1 MERTP
6 LEAHAAAGASPPIAD
21 PAPAA
26 PLPEPPQAAE
36 PHAGPADGEIR
47 GRVLR
52 GVAWKAGSGLSLQL
66 TRFVV
71 AIILAHLLSPRDYG
85 LAGMVL
91 VFSGLIFLFSDLSF
105 GAALIQRERLTEADR
120 STVFWTSVGVGTALT
135 LLGIAVSPL
144 VADFYGEPSVGPLFA
159 ALSVSFLVVSAASTQ
174 TALLTREMNFRA
186 LEIRNM
192 AGAAASAAVG
202 ISLAALGYGAWAII
216 GQQLTAAATST
227 VLLIVLAPWRPRF
240 TYSRTSLRSMAGYS
254 GNDFGARV
262 LFFVNRNSDN
272 LLIGRFL
279 GPAELGAY
287 AVSYNI
293 MLLPLAQIGIPMQ
306 EVLFPAFSRLQD
318 NLRRMTHIW
327 MRAIRLVA
335 ALTIPAMLGLIAL
348 APDFVTVVL
357 GDRWSAAIPVL
368 QILAWVGLL
377 QSLQGLNGSVL
388 RALGRTQT
396 LFRYSIVVALASL
409 AAFAIGLRWGIVGVA
424 AAYAISSTFVE
435 PYYSWL
441 TTRALGSSP
450 WKLLL
455 ELRGV
460 IESTAIMLAVILPA
474 RYLMIEAGIR
484 PGVRLP
490 VLMALGALVYLA
502 ACRWRAPVVIREV
515 RDLRRRRVRQ
525 RAAAS

>member
-1 MERTP
+1 MRR
-6 LEAHAAAGASPPIAD
+6 
-21 PAPAA
+21 
-26 PLPEPPQAAE
+26 Q
-36 PHAGPADGEIR
+36 
-47 GRVLR
+47 VLH
-52 GVAWKAGSGLSLQL
+52 GVAWKAGSGISLQL

-120 STVFWTSVGVGTALT
+120 STVFWTSAGVGLALT

-144 VADFYGEPSVGPLFA
+144 IADFYGEPSVGPLFA
-159 ALSVSFLVVSAASTQ
+159 ALSVSFVISSVASTQ

-202 ISLAALGYGAWAII
+202 ISLAALGFGAWAII
-216 GQQLTAAATST
+216 GQQLTAIAVST
-227 VLLIVLAPWRPRF
+227 VLLIILAPWHPHLV
-240 TYSRTSLRSMAGYS
+240 YSRASLRSLAGYS

-272 LLIGRFL
+272 LLVGRFL
-279 GPAELGAY
+279 GPAALGAY

-318 NLRRMTHIW
+318 DLRRMTRIW
-327 MRAIRLVA
+327 LRAIRLVG

-357 GDRWSAAIPVL
+357 GDRWSSATPVL

-396 LFRYSIVVALASL
+396 LFRYSILVAVASL
-409 AAFAIGLRWGIVGVA
+409 CAFVVGLRWGIVGVA
-424 AAYAISSTFVE
+424 AAYAASSSVVE
-435 PYYSWL
+435 PFYSWL

-450 WKLLL
+450 WRLVL

-460 IESTAIMLAVILPA
+460 IEATLVMLVVLLPS
-474 RYLMIEAGIR
+474 RYLLIR
-484 PGVRLP
+484 LGVPPGVRLP
-490 VLMALGALVYLA
+490 SLAVLGALVYGL
-502 ACRWRAPVVIREV
+502 ACRWRAPEVLREV
-515 RDLRRRRVRQ
+515 RDLRRRRRRQ
-525 RAAAS
+525 PAPAS